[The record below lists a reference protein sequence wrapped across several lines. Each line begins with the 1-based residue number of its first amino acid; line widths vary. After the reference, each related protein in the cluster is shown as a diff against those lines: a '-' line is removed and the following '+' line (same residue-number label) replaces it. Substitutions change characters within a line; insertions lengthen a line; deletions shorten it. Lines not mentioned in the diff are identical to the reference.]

1 MAMLETLLKKIDALQ
16 NEIRALRPLGQQE
29 ARELRNYFKIGL
41 TYSSNALEGNTLTE
55 TETKVVLEDGLTIGG
70 KPLIY
75 HLEAIGHAQ
84 AYDYMYELAT
94 KKTITEADICSLHRL
109 FYAGINKEEAGVYR
123 TRQVYITGTT
133 FIPVAPSLVDKRM
146 HTFADSIPVLQKTLH
161 PVIYAATLHK
171 ELVTIHPFVD
181 GNGRTARLVM
191 NLALLQSGYVV
202 TIIPPICRHQYID
215 TLKLSQCS
223 GNDLPFFELVASAVY
238 ESQKDYKRL
247 IGKDHNTPA

>member
-1 MAMLETLLKKIDALQ
+1 MLETLLKKIDALQ

-29 ARELRNYFKIGL
+29 TRELRNYFKIGL

-55 TETKVVLEDGLTIGG
+55 TETKVVLEDGLTVGG

-75 HLEAIGHAQ
+75 HMEAIGHAK
-84 AYDYMYELAT
+84 AYDYMYELAI
-94 KKTITEADICSLHRL
+94 KKTITESDICSLHRL

-133 FIPVAPSLVDKRM
+133 FVPPVPSQVGKRM
-146 HTFADSIPVLQKTLH
+146 HEFAESIPVLQKNLH

-191 NLALLQSGYVV
+191 NLGLLQSGYVV
-202 TIIPPICRHQYID
+202 TIIPPICRPQYINA
-215 TLKLSQCS
+215 LKQSQCS
-223 GNDLPFFELVASAVY
+223 GNDAPFFELIASAVY
-238 ESQKDYKRL
+238 ESQKDYMRL
-247 IGKDHNTPA
+247 IGKDHNTSA